1 VIADLARRL
10 ELVSD
15 ADIDTY
21 LAEHGDDGLDDAR
34 ILIVDDD
41 ASSACLMLRL
51 LERDGFRRVESVGD
65 ARQALV
71 TMLEHPP
78 EVLVLDV
85 HMPHVDGYTV
95 LREMLSGE
103 ERVNT
108 VTGVLAVSGDHSA
121 ATCRAMLC
129 GGADDYLPRPFD
141 GTEFA
146 LRVRRLA
153 HVTRELRRALRYIGV
168 LESRIRHLTDIRD
181 GRN

>member
-1 VIADLARRL
+1 LIADLARRL
-10 ELVSD
+10 DLVSD
-15 ADIDTY
+15 VDIDGY
-21 LAEHGDDGLDDAR
+21 LTDQAEHPVDDAR

-41 ASSACLMLRL
+41 PSAACLMLRL
-51 LERDGFRRVESVGD
+51 LERDGFTRVQTVGD
-65 ARQALV
+65 SRRALV

-78 EVLVLDV
+78 EVVVLDV
-85 HMPHVDGYTV
+85 HMPHVDGYAM
-95 LREMLSGE
+95 LREMLSSE

-153 HVTRELRRALRYIGV
+153 QVTRELRRALRYVGV

>member
-10 ELVSD
+10 DLVSD

-21 LAEHGDDGLDDAR
+21 LHPMDERGLDDAR
-34 ILIVDDD
+34 IMIIDDD
-41 ASSACLMLRL
+41 ATAACLMMRL

-65 ARQALV
+65 GRKAL
-71 TMLEHPP
+71 TAMLEHPP
-78 EVLVLDV
+78 EVVVLDV
-85 HMPHVDGYTV
+85 HMPHVDGFSM
-95 LREMLSGE
+95 LHEMLGAE
-103 ERVNT
+103 ERINT
-108 VTGVLAVSGDHSA
+108 VIGVLAVSGDHSP

-153 HVTRELRRALRYIGV
+153 HLTRELRRAVRYIGI
-168 LESRIRHLTDIRD
+168 LESRIQDLTARR
-181 GRN
+181 RN